1 MTTLHQDVHVHHVAG
16 SRHGVAGRAVR
27 VWLPSLY
34 HEDPTRRFPVL
45 YLMDGQ
51 NVFEPDTAFAGIA
64 WRAGETAQTL
74 IDKKRIEPLILVGI
88 DNSGRHR
95 TDDYTPVPFHGEGG
109 HADDF
114 GRKLTDTIKA
124 FVDRHYRTLPDR
136 EHTAIAGASL
146 GGLFA
151 LHLALTRTDV
161 FSRVAALSP
170 TVWWG
175 NGAMLRRIAALRTRP
190 PLRIWI
196 DIGKR
201 EAPPLRQQVRALQD
215 LLLERGWTKHRVAR
229 RATLRHTE
237 VARGRHDEASWG
249 KRFDRVLKFLFP
261 PLKNERRAGLP
272 RAKAGR

>member
-1 MTTLHQDVHVHHVAG
+1 MTTALPALHVHLFARSH
-16 SRHGVAGRAVR
+16 HGVVGRHVR
-27 VWLPSLY
+27 VWLPQEYAL
-34 HEDPTRRFPVL
+34 DPQRRFPVL

-51 NVFEPDTAFAGIA
+51 NVFEPDTAFAGVA
-64 WRAGETAQTL
+64 WRAGETAQKL
-74 IDKKRIEPLILVGI
+74 IAKSRIEAVILVGI

-95 TDDYTPVPFHGEGG
+95 TDDYTPVPFGGEGG

-114 GRKLTDTIKA
+114 GRMVTDEVKP
-124 FVDRHYRTLPDR
+124 FVDAHWRTRPGR
-136 EHTAIAGASL
+136 EDTAIVGASL

-151 LHLALTRTDV
+151 LHLALSRPDV

-175 NGAMLRRIAALRTRP
+175 HGAILRRIRQLRERP

-201 EAPPLRQQVRALQD
+201 EAPPLRQQVRTLQD
-215 LLLERGWTKHRVAR
+215 LLLAKGWLKHRVTKK
-229 RATLRHTE
+229 ATLRHSE

-249 KRFDRVLKFLFP
+249 RRFDRVLKFLFP
-261 PLKNERRAGLP
+261 PPPRR
-272 RAKAGR
+272 RTGRRVAAIAR